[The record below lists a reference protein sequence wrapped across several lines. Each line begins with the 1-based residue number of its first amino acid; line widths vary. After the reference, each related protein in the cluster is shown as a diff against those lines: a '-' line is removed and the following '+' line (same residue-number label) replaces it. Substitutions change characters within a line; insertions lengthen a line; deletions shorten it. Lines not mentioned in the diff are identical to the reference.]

1 MPVITL
7 ETASLNTEQKKM
19 LVSEFTESAARITG
33 IPKEGFYVFLKENT
47 TDNVGVGGKL
57 LSEKKVVS
65 VLNNTM
71 SLQSEVKAA
80 S

>member
-33 IPKEGFYVFLKENT
+33 IPKEAFYVFLKENT

-57 LSEKKVVS
+57 LSEKKLVS

-71 SLQSEVKAA
+71 PLQPEVKAA

>member
-1 MPVITL
+1 
-7 ETASLNTEQKKM
+7 M

-33 IPKEGFYVFLKENT
+33 IPKEAFYVFLKENT

-57 LSEKKVVS
+57 LSEKKLVS

-71 SLQSEVKAA
+71 PLQPEVKAA